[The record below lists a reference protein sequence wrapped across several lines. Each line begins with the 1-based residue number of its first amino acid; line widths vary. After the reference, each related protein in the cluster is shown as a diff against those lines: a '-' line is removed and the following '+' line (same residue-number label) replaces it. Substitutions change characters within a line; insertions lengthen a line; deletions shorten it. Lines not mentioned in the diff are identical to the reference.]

1 MRLLFLLSSAAVV
14 ATAKPI
20 GSVSTDSVGGP
31 APSPHQLEASA
42 TWPRFY
48 TYHDRHDTQ
57 YDSAAAIVDDKTLE
71 SRNDVAEPGQVLPLE
86 LGTHSQPVDFC
97 FDDYCCSGSQC
108 GMVPADEHAEFL
120 EARGDDAMYD
130 SNYSLEPRA
139 AGGPRDHF
147 CWSPQDPM
155 CQPDPPAAQIKARE
169 ARDTDVKSG
178 TVDWLESGAAAHPP
192 RRYCWSDVD
201 PFCSG
206 PPAAQIK
213 ARKAHENS
221 IQPGTIEWLDPRAA
235 ARPPERICWSDL
247 DPVCSGPPATQI
259 KAHKARD
266 ADVDSDQE
274 NDLHLEEQFLEARG
288 ADETQ
293 TLQVR
298 GTDVHRNGGSSLDT
312 RPPGRFCFGHYEWF
326 CKLMTPAA
334 QIAPREVRGESVESD
349 RSIEYHTAQIKAQKA
364 RENLSRSG
372 TVEWLE
378 SRAAARPPRL
388 ICWNDQDPV
397 CTGPPLEGRSMNS

>member
-1 MRLLFLLSSAAVV
+1 MRLLFLLSSVAVL

-20 GSVSTDSVGGP
+20 GSVSIDSVEGP

-48 TYHDRHDTQ
+48 TFHDRHDTQ

-71 SRNDVAEPGQVLPLE
+71 SRNDVAEPGQVLPPE

-108 GMVPADEHAEFL
+108 GVVPANEHAEFL

-130 SNYSLEPRA
+130 RDYSLEPRA

-178 TVDWLESGAAAHPP
+178 AVDWLESGAAAHPP

-213 ARKAHENS
+213 AREAHENS
-221 IQPGTIEWLDPRAA
+221 IQPGTIEWLEPRAAARPPERTCWSDLDPLCSGPPAAQIKAREAHENSVQPDTIEWLDPRAA

-247 DPVCSGPPATQI
+247 DPVCSGPPAAQI
-259 KAHKARD
+259 KARKARD
-266 ADVDSDQE
+266 TDANSDQE

-298 GTDVHRNGGSSLDT
+298 GTDVHRNRGSSLDT

-326 CKLMTPAA
+326 CKLIALVA
-334 QIAPREVRGESVESD
+334 QTASHEVRGESVESD
-349 RSIEYHTAQIKAQKA
+349 RSIQSHTTQIKA
-364 RENLSRSG
+364 
-372 TVEWLE
+372 
-378 SRAAARPPRL
+378 
-388 ICWNDQDPV
+388 
-397 CTGPPLEGRSMNS
+397 

>member
-1 MRLLFLLSSAAVV
+1 MRLLFLLSSAAVL

-20 GSVSTDSVGGP
+20 GSVSTDSVEGS

-57 YDSAAAIVDDKTLE
+57 YDSAAAIVDDKTPE
-71 SRNDVAEPGQVLPLE
+71 SRNDVAEPEQVLPLE
-86 LGTHSQPVDFC
+86 LETHSRPMDFC
-97 FDDYCCSGSQC
+97 FDDYCCSGSRC
-108 GMVPADEHAEFL
+108 GMVPANEHAEFL
-120 EARGDDAMYD
+120 KARGDDAMYD
-130 SNYSLEPRA
+130 QDHSLEPRA
-139 AGGPRDHF
+139 ATRPPERT
-147 CWSPQDPM
+147 CWSDLDPL
-155 CQPDPPAAQIKARE
+155 CSGPPAAQIKARE
-169 ARDTDVKSG
+169 TRDTDVKSG
-178 TVDWLESGAAAHPP
+178 TVEWLESRAAAHPP

-201 PFCSG
+201 PF
-206 PPAAQIK
+206 
-213 ARKAHENS
+213 
-221 IQPGTIEWLDPRAA
+221 
-235 ARPPERICWSDL
+235 
-247 DPVCSGPPATQI
+247 CSGPPATQI

>member
-1 MRLLFLLSSAAVV
+1 MGPTSVEPGSLRESLLFLLSSAAVV

-57 YDSAAAIVDDKTLE
+57 YDSAATIVDDKTLE

-108 GMVPADEHAEFL
+108 GMVPANEHAEFL

-130 SNYSLEPRA
+130 RDYSLEPRA

-213 ARKAHENS
+213 AREAHENS
-221 IQPGTIEWLDPRAA
+221 IQPGTIEWLEPRAA
-235 ARPPERICWSDL
+235 ARPPERTCWSDL
-247 DPVCSGPPATQI
+247 DPLCSGPPLEGRRVNSQHGSKRLSQA
-259 KAHKARD
+259 KARESVIIS
-266 ADVDSDQE
+266 APVNDSIVAGKTP
-274 NDLHLEEQFLEARG
+274 LLAR
-288 ADETQ
+288 A
-293 TLQVR
+293 
-298 GTDVHRNGGSSLDT
+298 S
-312 RPPGRFCFGHYEWF
+312 RPPGRFCFGHYGWF
-326 CKLMTPAA
+326 CRQTAH
-334 QIAPREVRGESVESD
+334 GE
-349 RSIEYHTAQIKAQKA
+349 AK
-364 RENLSRSG
+364 
-372 TVEWLE
+372 
-378 SRAAARPPRL
+378 
-388 ICWNDQDPV
+388 
-397 CTGPPLEGRSMNS
+397 

>member
-57 YDSAAAIVDDKTLE
+57 YDSAATIVDDKTLE

-108 GMVPADEHAEFL
+108 GMVPANEHAEFL

-130 SNYSLEPRA
+130 RDYSLEPRA

-213 ARKAHENS
+213 AREAHENS
-221 IQPGTIEWLDPRAA
+221 IQPGTIEWLEPRAA
-235 ARPPERICWSDL
+235 ARPPERTCWSDL
-247 DPVCSGPPATQI
+247 DPLCSGPPLEGRRVNSQHGSKRLSQA
-259 KAHKARD
+259 KARESVIIS
-266 ADVDSDQE
+266 APVNDSIVAGKTP
-274 NDLHLEEQFLEARG
+274 LLAR
-288 ADETQ
+288 A
-293 TLQVR
+293 
-298 GTDVHRNGGSSLDT
+298 S

-326 CKLMTPAA
+326 CRQTAH
-334 QIAPREVRGESVESD
+334 GE
-349 RSIEYHTAQIKAQKA
+349 AK
-364 RENLSRSG
+364 
-372 TVEWLE
+372 
-378 SRAAARPPRL
+378 
-388 ICWNDQDPV
+388 
-397 CTGPPLEGRSMNS
+397 